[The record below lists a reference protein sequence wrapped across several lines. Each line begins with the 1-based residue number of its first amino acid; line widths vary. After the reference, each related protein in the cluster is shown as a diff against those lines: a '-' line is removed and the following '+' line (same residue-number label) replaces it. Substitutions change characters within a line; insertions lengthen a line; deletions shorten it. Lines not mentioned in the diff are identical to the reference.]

1 MNWEEDP
8 VSDDFLR
15 MNELM
20 ASALT
25 IPYEERVEALTEASH
40 LHADN
45 VWLINT
51 GFFVRPFIKNDRL
64 GNTPDKI
71 TRNGQNTDQPPW
83 QSETLFARYEPGEG
97 NQ

>member
-25 IPYEERVEALTEASH
+25 IPYEDRVKALTEASH

-51 GFFVRPFIKNDRL
+51 GFFVRPFIKSDPPSERGSPTPPRDR
-64 GNTPDKI
+64 
-71 TRNGQNTDQPPW
+71 R
-83 QSETLFARYEPGEG
+83 S
-97 NQ
+97 